1 MKTGLPSP
9 LAAYGVDVSV
19 ACEPSEVQRLAP
31 AWEALVNEDPCARLF
46 QSPQMYFAWQS
57 AQATPAAPR
66 VLFAR
71 VNGEPAGCLPL
82 ALVTEARR
90 GVRVAT
96 LASGHPRADLVVLP
110 EHRERVA
117 AAFADAIA
125 RDRAWDV
132 LAIDGMRSASAM
144 LLALLARLDAGRG
157 FRQGAAAPPPAE
169 AYLPVAGS
177 WQAYLDGKGRHFRHS
192 LKYQCKRIHRCG
204 EVRLRREGPGAAA
217 LAAFDGF
224 VALEQKSWKA
234 AGGDRLAPHDRECLR
249 ALAGCGDGRVAC
261 DVLFLDV
268 NGEPAAG
275 LLSLRHRSVYYLFVT
290 YYDER
295 VREGYPGRPLFQEAL
310 RYAFSQPG
318 VTEAS
323 FIGAYP
329 FALSWCDSVRE
340 YRALRIYSPG
350 MRARYAE
357 TLDRRDRRSEEA
369 RA

>member
-1 MKTGLPSP
+1 MKAGLPSP
-9 LAAYGVDVSV
+9 LAAHGVDVSV
-19 ACEPSEVQRLAP
+19 ACEPSEVRQFAP
-31 AWEALVNEDPCARLF
+31 AWEALVHDDPCAGLF

-57 AQATPAAPR
+57 AQAVAAAPR
-66 VLFAR
+66 VLLAR

-82 ALVTEARR
+82 ALATELRR
-90 GVRVAT
+90 GVRVST
-96 LASGHPRADLVVLP
+96 LASGNPRADLVALP

-125 RDRAWDV
+125 RDGGWDV
-132 LAIDGMRSASAM
+132 LAIDGMRSASVM
-144 LLALLARLDAGRG
+144 PSALLTRLDAGRG
-157 FRQGAAAPPPAE
+157 FRQGTAAPPPAE

-177 WQAYLDGKGRHFRHS
+177 WQAYLEGKGRHFRHS

-217 LAAFDGF
+217 LAAFDDF
-224 VALEQKSWKA
+224 VALEQKSWKV
-234 AGGDRLAPHDRECLR
+234 AGGDRLAAHDRECLR

-268 NGEPAAG
+268 DGQPAAG
-275 LLSLRHRSVYYLFVT
+275 LLSLRHRSVYHLFVT

-295 VREGYPGRPLFQEAL
+295 VREFYPGRPLFQEAL

-318 VTEAS
+318 VSEAS

-329 FALSWCDSVRE
+329 FALSWCGSVRE
-340 YRALRIYSPG
+340 YRSLRIYPPG

-357 TLDRRDRRSEEA
+357 TLDRWDRRGEEA
-369 RA
+369 HA